1 MATIR
6 DIAQQAGVTVTTVSR
21 VLNNRG
27 YIGESTRAKVM
38 AAMEALDYKPNEVAR
53 SLLRRRTNLLGL
65 IVPDVAH
72 PFFAELVSRIERHAH
87 GSGYKVLL
95 CNAQMEP
102 EKERGYIAMLRSHQ
116 VDGILMGSHT
126 LETGDYLRLGL
137 PLVTLERQ
145 IDPSIPHVASDNAEG
160 GRLAADRLLA
170 AGCRHPACIS
180 GDRSLGML
188 SDARYDAF
196 LQAVTAAGCPCATL
210 ALADDMT
217 GRNPE
222 DGRIALFLE
231 AHPEIDGIFCGSDL
245 IAWSVLRACGRM
257 GLQVPDRVR
266 IIGYDDSL
274 AASLG
279 PLQLTTIRQEVDA
292 MAEAC
297 VSCLVAQIEG
307 REAPMATVLPV
318 SLIVRDTA

>member
-1 MATIR
+1 MATIH
-6 DIAQQAGVTVTTVSR
+6 DIARHAGVTVTTVSR

-27 YIGESTRAKVM
+27 YIGEATRARVM
-38 AAMEALDYKPNEVAR
+38 AAVAALDYKPNEVAR

-72 PFFAELVSRIERHAH
+72 PFFAELVSHIERQAHAR
-87 GSGYKVLL
+87 GYKVLL
-95 CNAQMEP
+95 CNAQREP

-126 LETGDYLRLGL
+126 LDTDDYLRLGL

-145 IDPSIPHVASDNAEG
+145 IDPSIPHVASDNDLG
-160 GRLAADRLLA
+160 GRLAAKHLLA
-170 AGCRHPACIS
+170 AGCRHLACIS

-196 LQAVTAAGCPCATL
+196 LRMVSDAGLPCDTL
-210 ALADDMT
+210 ELANDMT

-222 DGRIALFLE
+222 DERIARFLD
-231 AHPEIDGIFCGSDL
+231 AHPAIDGIFCGSDL
-245 IAWSVLRACGRM
+245 IALSAVRACGR
-257 GLQVPDRVR
+257 LAWPVPARVR

-274 AASLG
+274 VASLG
-279 PLQLTTIRQEVDA
+279 IPQLTSIRQQVEA
-292 MAEAC
+292 MADAC
-297 VSCLVAQIEG
+297 VACLVAQIED
-307 REAPMATVLPV
+307 REAPSATMLPV
-318 SLIVRDTA
+318 SLVVRGTA

>member
-6 DIAQQAGVTVTTVSR
+6 DIAQVSGVTVTTVSR

-27 YIGESTRAKVM
+27 YIGEATRAKVM

-72 PFFAELVSRIERHAH
+72 PFFAELVSRIERQAHAC
-87 GSGYKVLL
+87 GYKVLL
-95 CNAQMEP
+95 CNAQGEP

-126 LETGDYLRLGL
+126 LETDDYLRLGL

-145 IDPSIPHVASDNAEG
+145 IDPAIPHVASDNDLG
-160 GRLAADRLLA
+160 GRLAAGHLLA
-170 AGCRHPACIS
+170 AGCRHLACIS

-196 LQAVTAAGCPCATL
+196 LQTVSNAGLPCDTL
-210 ALADDMT
+210 ELADDMT

-222 DGRIALFLE
+222 DDRIARFLQ
-231 AHPEIDGIFCGSDL
+231 AHPSIDGLFCGSDL
-245 IAWSVLRACGRM
+245 IALAAVRACGR
-257 GLQVPDRVR
+257 LEWQVPARVR
-266 IIGYDDSL
+266 VIGYDDSL
-274 AASLG
+274 VASLG
-279 PLQLTTIRQEVDA
+279 LLQLTSVRQQIDA
-292 MAEAC
+292 MADAC
-297 VSCLVAQIEG
+297 VACLVAQIEG
-307 REAPMATVLPV
+307 REAPSATILPV
-318 SLIVRDTA
+318 SLMVRDTA